1 MIHVLLLMLPIFT
14 MIGIGS
20 LFVSRGWFPADGLP
34 VLSRFVMNACIPVL
48 LFSAI
53 TNGESLADF
62 SWLNAFVYAIA
73 SLLSVA
79 VLWAL
84 LRYSLREGQPQSI
97 ILALGGATA
106 NTIFLG
112 FPIAS
117 TFIPERA
124 TEVFAW
130 VVFAE
135 VAIIM
140 PLISTLALLAEEKH
154 DGNALSAAFLAL
166 LQSPVVL
173 GLLAGFAFLST
184 GLNLPN
190 WLQSVISSVV
200 SAAPFIA
207 LFVIGG
213 SILQFRM
220 SRSGPR
226 VLIITMAKLVVQP
239 LVVGVAFWLVF
250 GAEATVTRDAI
261 LFACMPLF
269 LTYVVFCD
277 RHSVGDVGA
286 SAIVMSTLLGAI
298 SVPIILGVLF

>member
-1 MIHVLLLMLPIFT
+1 MTDVLLLMLPIFT
-14 MIGIGS
+14 MIAIGS

-34 VLSRFVMNACIPVL
+34 ILSRFVMNACIPVL

-53 TNGESLADF
+53 ANGESLADF
-62 SWLNAFVYAIA
+62 SWLNALVYALA
-73 SLLSVA
+73 SLGSVA
-79 VLWAL
+79 LLWSF
-84 LRYSLREGQPQSI
+84 LRFGLREDRPQSI
-97 ILALGGATA
+97 VLALGGATA

-117 TFIPERA
+117 AFLHERA
-124 TEVFAW
+124 SEAFAW

-135 VAIIM
+135 VAIVI
-140 PLISTLALLAEEKH
+140 PLVTTLALLAEENQE
-154 DGNALSAAFLAL
+154 GNALPVAFLAL
-166 LQSPVVL
+166 FRSPVTL
-173 GLLAGFAFLST
+173 GLLAGFAFLAS
-184 GLNLPN
+184 GLDLPQ
-190 WLQSVISSVV
+190 WVQKVISSIV
-200 SAAPFIA
+200 SAAPYVA

-226 VLIITMAKLVVQP
+226 VLAVTVAKLVVQP
-239 LVVGVAFWLVF
+239 LAVGAAFWAAF
-250 GAEATVTRDAI
+250 GWADPVTRDAI

-269 LTYVVFCD
+269 LTYVVFCG

-298 SVPIILGVLF
+298 SVPIILGLLF